1 MSLVFVPTFFL
12 FILSDFYFFH
22 RAAGDE
28 PGRWGILLHRTFT
41 YIYLYICHMVQSIHL
56 DRRMSDVVDETTS
69 LIERGETH
77 PVYAQ

>member
-1 MSLVFVPTFFL
+1 MGYSSSSNVYLY
-12 FILSDFYFFH
+12 LS
-22 RAAGDE
+22 
-28 PGRWGILLHRTFT
+28 
-41 YIYLYICHMVQSIHL
+41 IYLPHGAVHL